1 MGTVVSMQAA
11 LGQLSESDVRTAFE
25 AACLRFSELDAQFST
40 WKPESSLS
48 RLRAGALRLEDVP
61 AEFHVVIDLCHRA
74 RELSER
80 WFDPWAMPGG
90 FDPTGLVKGWAAEE
104 ALGVLAGA
112 GIGSA
117 MVNAGGDVAVM
128 GTPGGDMGLTGTP
141 GGGVGVTRTA
151 AGGNAWR
158 IGIAHPWRPGAL
170 ACVARVTSAVA
181 TSGTY
186 ERAGHLVDPTG
197 RSPSFAASATVTG
210 PNLWLC
216 DALAT
221 AVAVAVDEGLELI
234 HSIAGYEAYLIRS
247 DGSETATDD
256 FPFAPASPEAALDGR
271 GRCRRSRA
279 GPATTVIFPR
289 GLGCDWRAPAKSGR
303 WPDRPPGL
311 DGRARRPDRPYRARP
326 PSHGLRGCIA

>member
-11 LGQLSESDVRTAFE
+11 PGQLSESEVRTAFE
-25 AACLRFSELDAQFST
+25 AACLRFFELDALFST
-40 WKPESSLS
+40 WKPESSVS
-48 RLRAGALRLEDVP
+48 RLRAGALGLEGAP
-61 AEFHVVIDLCHRA
+61 PEIHVVIDLCHRA
-74 RELSER
+74 RELTER

-128 GTPGGDMGLTGTP
+128 GTPGGDVAVTGTP
-141 GGGVGVTRTA
+141 GGDVAVTGTA
-151 AGGNAWR
+151 ADGNGWR

-197 RSPSFAASATVTG
+197 RLPSFAASATVTG
-210 PNLWLC
+210 ENLWLC

-221 AVAVAVDEGLELI
+221 ALAVAVDEGLEFI
-234 HSIAGYEAYLIRS
+234 EPIQGYEAYLIRS
-247 DGSETATDD
+247 DGSETATDG
-256 FPFAPASPEAALDGR
+256 FPFVQAQPDPEPDSRPVMG
-271 GRCRRSRA
+271 GSRRSKKVRS
-279 GPATTVIFPR
+279 PAQYAR
-289 GLGCDWRAPAKSGR
+289 
-303 WPDRPPGL
+303 DRS
-311 DGRARRPDRPYRARP
+311 RRRPGVAMR
-326 PSHGLRGCIA
+326 